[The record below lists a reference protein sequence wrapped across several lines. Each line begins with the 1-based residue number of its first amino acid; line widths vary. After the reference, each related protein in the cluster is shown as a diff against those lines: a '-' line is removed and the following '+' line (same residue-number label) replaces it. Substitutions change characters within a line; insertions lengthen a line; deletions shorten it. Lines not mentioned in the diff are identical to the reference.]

1 MGLFLQPP
9 AEVLPTPAGLVV
21 GTAFGDDDVFRI
33 FADHYHCMVRL
44 FMFIFHD
51 VAGAKLIPAWTIYPP
66 PWEAAESRIGT
77 QGSPAGAVDAAA
89 IGTAAG

>member
-1 MGLFLQPP
+1 MGLFLPPP

-44 FMFIFHD
+44 FIFIFHD
-51 VAGAKLIPAWTIYPP
+51 VAGR
-66 PWEAAESRIGT
+66 S
-77 QGSPAGAVDAAA
+77 
-89 IGTAAG
+89 